1 MSLKNFISE
10 ALYNAHDSIAYEVSR
25 KLSEM
30 YPNHVVIESA
40 TGLFDLTAYAG
51 AEQCHIVNEASVFN
65 QAKIECGEDDK
76 KYIHEPVNAW
86 FNVLWQNSL
95 LDVLFITWTEE
106 GYRERRQWI
115 IADTRE
121 LAEEFLRA
129 VCKWSAEV
137 RGEIL
142 VFDGGYWSK
151 NEELFKAIKSA
162 DFDNLILPAALK
174 QEIQDDFGRFFA
186 SRETYENYG
195 IPWKRGV
202 LFIGPPGNGKTHTV
216 KALVNQLQQPCLY
229 VKSFK
234 AYYGTDH
241 DRMRKVF
248 ARARRTTPCIL
259 VLEDLDS
266 LVDKHNRSFFL
277 NELDG
282 FAENTGV
289 VVLATTNYP
298 EKLDAA
304 ILERPSRFDRKYYFE
319 LPAASERLA
328 YIELWNRSLES
339 RLRLSAGA
347 LPRLVKQT
355 KGFSFA
361 YMKELFLSSMMEW
374 MANPEDAAMD
384 KVVLHRAGVLRHQMR
399 GKGGKSKGQAAGGKA

>member
-1 MSLKNFISE
+1 MSLKDFISE
-10 ALYNAHDSIAYEVSR
+10 ALCNAHDCIAYDVSR
-25 KLSEM
+25 KLSQM
-30 YPNHVVIESA
+30 YPNRVVIESA
-40 TGLFDLTAYAG
+40 MGLFDLIAYARG
-51 AEQCHIVNEASVFN
+51 EQCHIVNETAVFN
-65 QAKIECGEDDK
+65 EAIIECGEDQK
-76 KYIHEPVNAW
+76 EYLHEPANAW
-86 FNVLWQNSL
+86 FNVLWQNAL
-95 LDVLFITWTEE
+95 LDVLFLTWTEE
-106 GYRERRQWI
+106 GYRERRHWI
-115 IADTRE
+115 IAETRD
-121 LAEEFLRA
+121 LAEDFLRA

-142 VFDGGYWSK
+142 VFDGGCWTK

-174 QEIQDDFGRFFA
+174 QEVWEDFTRFFA
-186 SRETYENYG
+186 SREAYEKYG

-216 KALVNQLQQPCLY
+216 KALINQLKQPCLY
-229 VKSFK
+229 IKSFK

-248 ARARRTTPCIL
+248 ARARKTTPCII

-266 LVDKHNRSFFL
+266 LVDKNNRSFFL

-304 ILERPSRFDRKYYFE
+304 ILDRPSRFDRKYYFE

-328 YIELWNRSLES
+328 YLDLWNGSLEAE
-339 RLRLSAGA
+339 LHLSDTA

-374 MANPEDAAMD
+374 MANPTNQGMD
-384 KVVLHRAGVLRHQMR
+384 KIVSSRATVLRQQMK
-399 GKGGKSKGQAAGGKA
+399 GKTEKSKGKAAGAKA